1 MLGRHIRTAGLRLVE
16 TALTKHALAL
26 ASAPHTLAPKP
37 GDPNEPTS
45 TSPTAAAAV
54 PKVVSTPPTT

>member
-1 MLGRHIRTAGLRLVE
+1 MLGRHIRTAGILLVK

-26 ASAPHTLAPKP
+26 PSALPSSTPGVGVPQKP
-37 GDPNEPTS
+37 QS
-45 TSPTAAAAV
+45 TSPTTVAAV